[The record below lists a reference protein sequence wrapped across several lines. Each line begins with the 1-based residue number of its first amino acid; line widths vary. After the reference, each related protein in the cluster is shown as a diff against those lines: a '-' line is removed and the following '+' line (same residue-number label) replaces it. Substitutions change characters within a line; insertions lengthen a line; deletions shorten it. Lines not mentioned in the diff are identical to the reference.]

1 MPVTQFPDEWLA
13 QSVEGL
19 TPERLQELRATADSS
34 RTLWDCVVT
43 AKIATDAQIIE
54 KLSHRFRLKIADA
67 SRLDLTA
74 RDGVPEQ
81 LARRYRV
88 LPLRLTDSF
97 LELGTA
103 NPFDLDAEKALA
115 FATAREIRLFL
126 LPPSKISEKL
136 DEMYRSDKAIDK
148 LLEGMGDQEV
158 TMLSNAPPPE
168 ELNISEADAS
178 QKPVVRLVDMIIS
191 EGILSRASDIHVEPE
206 EGGVAV
212 RYRIDG
218 VLRQVMKIPRQAGL
232 PLISRIKI
240 MSSLDIAD
248 RLRPQDGRARVAVN
262 GQPIDLR
269 VSTLPAQLGEKVV
282 IRILD
287 SRATVKSLDSL
298 GLNAGEAEAIKRLL
312 ENHEGILLVTG
323 PTGSG
328 KTTTLYS
335 CINQIKS
342 EGVNIVTVEDP
353 VEYRMQGIVQVQ
365 VQEKA
370 GLTFASALRSILRQD
385 PNVVLIGEIRDRET
399 AQIAVQASLTGHL
412 VLSTLHTNDAAN
424 AVTRLVDIGVE
435 AYKIA
440 AALRGVVAQRLMRKL
455 CPTCKE
461 VWMEAPADRLKKWIP
476 KGTPLYRA
484 AGCPDCAMTGYR
496 GRFGIIEVLTVSA
509 EVERRIAAG
518 ETAEHIAGA
527 ARRSG
532 MKGLWD
538 SGLAHV
544 LRGESTLDELTRVVD
559 IPEEDDHPT
568 DAAAASRRSA
578 SGGKARSGSPQGA
591 AVAFTEP
598 AHSAAPEELTA
609 HFELL
614 EEPEPPRVSGPHG
627 LPARKVLLVD
637 DEDSLRKVVKDL
649 LERDGYIVS
658 EARDGVQAL
667 DQVDRVGP
675 DIIVLDLNMPG
686 LDGYGVLSHLR
697 SRPATA
703 DIPVIVL
710 TAKSDE
716 DNEVRVFELGADD
729 FLTKPF
735 RARALSARWET
746 VHGHIEPG
754 ETPVQAAL
762 RELRE
767 ETGLEPARLYNVSRV
782 EAFYRHQTNEV
793 VLIPV
798 FAGVVEARAAVRHSA
813 EHDRAEW
820 LAPPEASARF
830 AWPRERRALD
840 DVLSILR
847 SGDAGLLEDV
857 LRVC

>member
-1 MPVTQFPDEWLA
+1 MPVNAFPDEWLA

-19 TPERLQELRATADSS
+19 TPERLQELRAKAESG
-34 RTLWDCVVT
+34 RTLWASVV
-43 AKIATDAQIIE
+43 AEKIATDAEIIE
-54 KLSHRFRLKIADA
+54 KLSHRFRLKLADT
-67 SRLDLTA
+67 SKIDLSA

-81 LARRYRV
+81 IARRYQV
-88 LPLRLTDSF
+88 LPLRLTDSY

-126 LPPSKISEKL
+126 LAPSKISEKL

-158 TMLSNAPPPE
+158 TTLKEAPPPE

-298 GLNAGEAEAIKRLL
+298 GLNPGEGEAIKRLL

-335 CINQIKS
+335 AINQIKS

-370 GLTFASALRSILRQD
+370 GLTFAAALRSILRQD
-385 PNVVLIGEIRDRET
+385 PNVVLVGEIRDKET

-435 AYKIA
+435 SYKIA
-440 AALRGVVAQRLMRKL
+440 ASLRGVVAQRLMRKL

-461 VWMEAPADRLKKWIP
+461 VWMEAPPERLQRWIP

-496 GRFGIIEVLTVSA
+496 GRFSILEILTMTP
-509 EVERRIAAG
+509 ELERLIAAG
-518 ETAEHIAGA
+518 EAANRIAEA
-527 ARRSG
+527 AQRGG
-532 MKGLWD
+532 MKSLWD

-544 LRGESTLDELTRVVD
+544 TRGESTLDELTRVVD
-559 IPEEDDHPT
+559 IPDEPEAPQPQ
-568 DAAAASRRSA
+568 ARASRGSTAQRSSA
-578 SGGKARSGSPQGA
+578 PGTQSVPH
-591 AVAFTEP
+591 E
-598 AHSAAPEELTA
+598 AAPPAAPVST
-609 HFELL
+609 HFDLL
-614 EEPEPPRVSGPHG
+614 DEQATPARRSGPHG
-627 LPARKVLLVD
+627 LPASKVLLVD
-637 DEDSLRKVVKDL
+637 DEDSLRKVMRDL
-649 LERDGYIVS
+649 LERDGYVVT

-675 DIIVLDLNMPG
+675 DIIVLDLNLPG

-703 DIPVIVL
+703 NIPVIVL
-710 TAKSDE
+710 TAKGDE

-735 RARALSARWET
+735 RARALSAR
-746 VHGHIEPG
+746 
-754 ETPVQAAL
+754 
-762 RELRE
+762 
-767 ETGLEPARLYNVSRV
+767 LEA
-782 EAFYRHQTNEV
+782 
-793 VLIPV
+793 VL
-798 FAGVVEARAAVRHSA
+798 G
-813 EHDRAEW
+813 
-820 LAPPEASARF
+820 
-830 AWPRERRALD
+830 RR
-840 DVLSILR
+840 R
-847 SGDAGLLEDV
+847 
-857 LRVC
+857 

>member
-1 MPVTQFPDEWLA
+1 MAVTAFPDEWLA
-13 QSVEGL
+13 QSLEGL
-19 TPERLQELRATADSS
+19 ITPELLHELRGKSDAG
-34 RTLWDCVVT
+34 RTLWEAIV
-43 AKIATDAQIIE
+43 AEKIATDAEIID

-67 SRLDLTA
+67 SKIDLA
-74 RDGVPEQ
+74 IREGVPEQ

-126 LPPSKISEKL
+126 LAPSKISEKL
-136 DEMYRSDKAIDK
+136 DEMYKPEKAIDK
-148 LLEGMGDQEV
+148 LLEGMGDDEV
-158 TMLSNAPPPE
+158 LTTLKDAHPE
-168 ELNISEADAS
+168 ELNVSEADAS

-287 SRATVKSLDSL
+287 SRATVKSLESL
-298 GLNAGEAEAIKRLL
+298 GLNPGEADAIKRLL
-312 ENHEGILLVTG
+312 ENHEGIILVTG

-335 CINQIKS
+335 AINQIKS

-370 GLTFASALRSILRQD
+370 GLTFAAALRSILRQD
-385 PNVVLIGEIRDRET
+385 PNVVLVGEIRDKET

-435 AYKIA
+435 PYKIA
-440 AALRGVVAQRLMRKL
+440 ASLRGVVAQRLMRKL
-455 CPTCKE
+455 CATCKE
-461 VWMEAPADRLKKWIP
+461 VWMEAPPERLRRWIP
-476 KGTPLYRA
+476 AGTPLYRA

-496 GRFGIIEVLTVSA
+496 GRFSILEILTMNP
-509 EVERRIAAG
+509 ELERRIAAG
-518 ETAEHIAGA
+518 ETADRVADA
-527 ARRSG
+527 AKRGG
-532 MKGLWD
+532 MKSLWD

-544 LRGESTLDELTRVVD
+544 TRGESTIEELTRVVD
-559 IPEEDDHPT
+559 IPSDESGPYEEATAPKRGSGSARVPGG
-568 DAAAASRRSA
+568 AAALQS
-578 SGGKARSGSPQGA
+578 
-591 AVAFTEP
+591 TP
-598 AHSAAPEELTA
+598 APEAAPVST
-609 HFELL
+609 HFDLL
-614 EEPEPPRVSGPHG
+614 EETAAPVRRSGAHG
-627 LPARKVLLVD
+627 QPASKVLLVD
-637 DEDSLRKVVKDL
+637 DEDSLRKVMRDL
-649 LERDGYIVS
+649 LERDGYAVT

-675 DIIVLDLNMPG
+675 DIIVLDLNLPG

-703 DIPVIVL
+703 NIPVIVL
-710 TAKSDE
+710 TAKGDE

-735 RARALSARWET
+735 RARALSAR
-746 VHGHIEPG
+746 
-754 ETPVQAAL
+754 
-762 RELRE
+762 
-767 ETGLEPARLYNVSRV
+767 LEA
-782 EAFYRHQTNEV
+782 
-793 VLIPV
+793 VL
-798 FAGVVEARAAVRHSA
+798 G
-813 EHDRAEW
+813 
-820 LAPPEASARF
+820 
-830 AWPRERRALD
+830 RR
-840 DVLSILR
+840 R
-847 SGDAGLLEDV
+847 
-857 LRVC
+857 

>member
-1 MPVTQFPDEWLA
+1 
-13 QSVEGL
+13 
-19 TPERLQELRATADSS
+19 
-34 RTLWDCVVT
+34 
-43 AKIATDAQIIE
+43 
-54 KLSHRFRLKIADA
+54 
-67 SRLDLTA
+67 
-74 RDGVPEQ
+74 
-81 LARRYRV
+81 
-88 LPLRLTDSF
+88 
-97 LELGTA
+97 
-103 NPFDLDAEKALA
+103 
-115 FATAREIRLFL
+115 
-126 LPPSKISEKL
+126 
-136 DEMYRSDKAIDK
+136 MYRADKAIDK
-148 LLEGMGDQEV
+148 LLEGMGDRDV
-158 TMLSNAPPPE
+158 LTTLSDAPAPE

-298 GLNAGEAEAIKRLL
+298 GLNPGEADAIKRLL

-335 CINQIKS
+335 AINQIKS

-370 GLTFASALRSILRQD
+370 GLTFAAALRSILRQD
-385 PNVVLIGEIRDRET
+385 PNVVLVGEIRDKET

-435 AYKIA
+435 SYKIA
-440 AALRGVVAQRLMRKL
+440 ASLRGVVAQRLMRKL
-455 CPTCKE
+455 CLTCKE
-461 VWMEAPADRLKKWIP
+461 VWIEAPPERLRRWIP

-496 GRFGIIEVLTVSA
+496 GRFSILEILTMTP
-509 EVERRIAAG
+509 ELEPLIAAG
-518 ETAEHIAGA
+518 AAADRHGA
-527 ARRSG
+527 AAHSRG

-559 IPEEDDHPT
+559 IPQEDDRLPE
-568 DAAAASRRSA
+568 AAAGTKVR
-578 SGGKARSGSPQGA
+578 PA
-591 AVAFTEP
+591 AEP
-598 AHSAAPEELTA
+598 VTA
-609 HFELL
+609 GPVSTVFDLL
-614 EEPEPPRVSGPHG
+614 EEQP
-627 LPARKVLLVD
+627 PARGSGAHGQPASKVLLVD
-637 DEDSLRKVVKDL
+637 DEDSLRKVMRDL
-649 LERDGYIVS
+649 LERDGYVVT

-675 DIIVLDLNMPG
+675 DIIVLDLNLPG

-703 DIPVIVL
+703 NIPVIVL
-710 TAKSDE
+710 TAKGDE

-735 RARALSARWET
+735 RARALSAR
-746 VHGHIEPG
+746 
-754 ETPVQAAL
+754 
-762 RELRE
+762 
-767 ETGLEPARLYNVSRV
+767 LEA
-782 EAFYRHQTNEV
+782 
-793 VLIPV
+793 VL
-798 FAGVVEARAAVRHSA
+798 G
-813 EHDRAEW
+813 
-820 LAPPEASARF
+820 
-830 AWPRERRALD
+830 RR
-840 DVLSILR
+840 R
-847 SGDAGLLEDV
+847 
-857 LRVC
+857 

>member
-1 MPVTQFPDEWLA
+1 MAVTAFPDEWLA
-13 QSVEGL
+13 QSLEGL
-19 TPERLQELRATADSS
+19 ITPELLQELRGKSDAG
-34 RTLWDCVVT
+34 RTLWEALV
-43 AKIATDAQIIE
+43 AEKIATDAEIID
-54 KLSHRFRLKIADA
+54 KLSHRFRLKIADV
-67 SRLDLTA
+67 SKIDLA
-74 RDGVPEQ
+74 IREGVPEQ

-126 LPPSKISEKL
+126 LAPSKIARKHDKVKKPE
-136 DEMYRSDKAIDK
+136 KAIDK
-148 LLEGMGDQEV
+148 LLEGMGDEEV
-158 TMLSNAPPPE
+158 LTTLRDTAAPE
-168 ELNISEADAS
+168 ELNVSEADAS

-287 SRATVKSLDSL
+287 SRATVKSLESL
-298 GLNAGEAEAIKRLL
+298 GLNPGEAEAIKRLL

-328 KTTTLYS
+328 KTTTLCS

-370 GLTFASALRSILRQD
+370 GLTFAAALRSILRQD
-385 PNVVLIGEIRDRET
+385 PNVVLVGEIRDKET

-435 AYKIA
+435 PYKIA
-440 AALRGVVAQRLMRKL
+440 ASLRGVVAQRLMRKL
-455 CPTCKE
+455 CLTCKE
-461 VWMEAPADRLKKWIP
+461 VWMEAPPERLRRWIP
-476 KGTPLYRA
+476 AGTPLYRA

-496 GRFGIIEVLTVSA
+496 GRFSILEILTMNP
-509 EVERRIAAG
+509 ELERRIAAG
-518 ETAEHIAGA
+518 EA
-527 ARRSG
+527 ADRVADAAKRGG
-532 MKGLWD
+532 MKSLWD

-544 LRGESTLDELTRVVD
+544 TRGESTIEELTRVVD
-559 IPEEDDHPT
+559 IPSDESGPYEEAPAPKRGSGSARVSGG
-568 DAAAASRRSA
+568 AAALQS
-578 SGGKARSGSPQGA
+578 
-591 AVAFTEP
+591 TP
-598 AHSAAPEELTA
+598 APEAAPVST
-609 HFELL
+609 HFDLL
-614 EEPEPPRVSGPHG
+614 EETAAPVRRSGAHGEPAS
-627 LPARKVLLVD
+627 KVLLVD
-637 DEDSLRKVVKDL
+637 DEDSLRKVMRDL
-649 LERDGYIVS
+649 LERDGYAVT

-675 DIIVLDLNMPG
+675 DIIVLDLNLPG

-703 DIPVIVL
+703 NIPVIVL
-710 TAKSDE
+710 TAKGDE

-735 RARALSARWET
+735 RARALSAR
-746 VHGHIEPG
+746 
-754 ETPVQAAL
+754 
-762 RELRE
+762 
-767 ETGLEPARLYNVSRV
+767 LEA
-782 EAFYRHQTNEV
+782 
-793 VLIPV
+793 VL
-798 FAGVVEARAAVRHSA
+798 G
-813 EHDRAEW
+813 
-820 LAPPEASARF
+820 
-830 AWPRERRALD
+830 RR
-840 DVLSILR
+840 R
-847 SGDAGLLEDV
+847 
-857 LRVC
+857 

>member
-1 MPVTQFPDEWLA
+1 MPVNAFPDEWLA

-19 TPERLQELRATADSS
+19 TPERLQELRAKAESG
-34 RTLWDCVVT
+34 RTLWASVV
-43 AKIATDAQIIE
+43 AEKIATDAQIIE
-54 KLSHRFRLKIADA
+54 KLSHRFRLKVADTTKI
-67 SRLDLTA
+67 DLSA

-81 LARRYRV
+81 LARRYHV
-88 LPLRLTDSF
+88 LPLRLTDSY

-126 LPPSKISEKL
+126 LAPSKISEKL

-158 TMLSNAPPPE
+158 TMLKDAPPPE

-232 PLISRIKI
+232 PLISRLKI

-262 GQPIDLR
+262 AQPIDLR
-269 VSTLPAQLGEKVV
+269 VSTLPASLGEKVV

-287 SRATVKSLDSL
+287 PRATVKSLDSL
-298 GLNAGEAEAIKRLL
+298 GMIAGEVEAINKLL
-312 ENHEGILLVTG
+312 ENHEGIILVTG

-335 CINQIKS
+335 AIRQIQS

-353 VEYRMQGIVQVQ
+353 VEYRIAGIVQVQ

-385 PNVVLIGEIRDRET
+385 PNVLLVGEIRDKET

-461 VWMEAPADRLKKWIP
+461 VWMEAPADRLKKWVP

-496 GRFGIIEVLTVSA
+496 GRFSIVEVLTVSA

-527 ARRSG
+527 ARRGG

-538 SGLAHV
+538 SGLEHV

-559 IPEEDDHPT
+559 IPQEDEHPPH
-568 DAAAASRRSA
+568 AAAAATRRSTG
-578 SGGKARSGSPQGA
+578 GGKPYPASHGA
-591 AVAFTEP
+591 TAGFP
-598 AHSAAPEELTA
+598 DSAYTATPEELTA

-658 EARDGVQAL
+658 EARDGVHAL

-686 LDGYGVLSHLR
+686 
-697 SRPATA
+697 
-703 DIPVIVL
+703 IVL

-735 RARALSARWET
+735 RARALSAR
-746 VHGHIEPG
+746 
-754 ETPVQAAL
+754 
-762 RELRE
+762 
-767 ETGLEPARLYNVSRV
+767 LEA
-782 EAFYRHQTNEV
+782 
-793 VLIPV
+793 VL
-798 FAGVVEARAAVRHSA
+798 G
-813 EHDRAEW
+813 
-820 LAPPEASARF
+820 
-830 AWPRERRALD
+830 RR
-840 DVLSILR
+840 R
-847 SGDAGLLEDV
+847 
-857 LRVC
+857 

>member
-1 MPVTQFPDEWLA
+1 MPVTAFPDEWLA
-13 QSVEGL
+13 QSLEGL
-19 TPERLQELRATADSS
+19 TPERVQELRAKSES
-34 RTLWDCVVT
+34 GRTLWECLV
-43 AKIATDAQIIE
+43 AEKIATDAEIIE
-54 KLSHRFRLKIADA
+54 RLSHRFRVKVADA
-67 SRLDLTA
+67 SKIDPTA
-74 RDGVPEQ
+74 RAGVPEQ

-126 LPPSKISEKL
+126 LAPSKISEKL
-136 DEMYRSDKAIDK
+136 DEMYKPEKAIDK
-148 LLEGMGDQEV
+148 LLEGMGDEEV
-158 TMLSNAPPPE
+158 LTTLRDTAPE
-168 ELNISEADAS
+168 ELNVSEADAS

-298 GLNAGEAEAIKRLL
+298 GLNTSEIEGIKRLL
-312 ENHEGILLVTG
+312 ENHEGIILVTG

-335 CINQIKS
+335 CINLIKS

-440 AALRGVVAQRLMRKL
+440 AALRGVIAQRLMRKL
-455 CPTCKE
+455 CPTCFFFNIT
-461 VWMEAPADRLKKWIP
+461 APTEKIRKWIP
-476 KGTPLYRA
+476 KGTPMYRA
-484 AGCPDCAMTGYR
+484 AGCPDGAMT
-496 GRFGIIEVLTVSA
+496 
-509 EVERRIAAG
+509 
-518 ETAEHIAGA
+518 
-527 ARRSG
+527 
-532 MKGLWD
+532 
-538 SGLAHV
+538 
-544 LRGESTLDELTRVVD
+544 
-559 IPEEDDHPT
+559 
-568 DAAAASRRSA
+568 
-578 SGGKARSGSPQGA
+578 
-591 AVAFTEP
+591 
-598 AHSAAPEELTA
+598 
-609 HFELL
+609 
-614 EEPEPPRVSGPHG
+614 
-627 LPARKVLLVD
+627 
-637 DEDSLRKVVKDL
+637 
-649 LERDGYIVS
+649 
-658 EARDGVQAL
+658 
-667 DQVDRVGP
+667 
-675 DIIVLDLNMPG
+675 
-686 LDGYGVLSHLR
+686 
-697 SRPATA
+697 
-703 DIPVIVL
+703 
-710 TAKSDE
+710 
-716 DNEVRVFELGADD
+716 
-729 FLTKPF
+729 
-735 RARALSARWET
+735 
-746 VHGHIEPG
+746 
-754 ETPVQAAL
+754 
-762 RELRE
+762 
-767 ETGLEPARLYNVSRV
+767 
-782 EAFYRHQTNEV
+782 
-793 VLIPV
+793 
-798 FAGVVEARAAVRHSA
+798 
-813 EHDRAEW
+813 
-820 LAPPEASARF
+820 
-830 AWPRERRALD
+830 
-840 DVLSILR
+840 
-847 SGDAGLLEDV
+847 
-857 LRVC
+857 

>member
-1 MPVTQFPDEWLA
+1 MPVTAFPDEWLA
-13 QSVEGL
+13 QSIEGL
-19 TPERLQELRATADSS
+19 TPERLLELRGKSES
-34 RTLWDCVVT
+34 GRTLWDCVV
-43 AKIATDAQIIE
+43 AEKIATDAQIIE
-54 KLSHRFRLKIADA
+54 KLCQRFRLKVADP
-67 SRLDLTA
+67 SKIDLTA

-81 LARRYRV
+81 LARRYHV

-126 LPPSKISEKL
+126 LAPSKISEKL
-136 DEMYRSDKAIDK
+136 DEMYRAEKAIDK

-158 TMLSNAPPPE
+158 LTTLTDAPPE

-262 GQPIDLR
+262 GQPINLR

-287 SRATVKSLDSL
+287 SRATVKSLDTL
-298 GLNAGEAEAIKRLL
+298 GLNPGEAEAIKRLL
-312 ENHEGILLVTG
+312 ENHEGIMLVTG

-335 CINQIKS
+335 AINQIKS

-370 GLTFASALRSILRQD
+370 GLTFAAALRSILRQD
-385 PNVVLIGEIRDRET
+385 PNVVLVGEIRDKET

-435 AYKIA
+435 SYKIA
-440 AALRGVVAQRLMRKL
+440 ASLRGVVAQRLMRKL
-455 CPTCKE
+455 CLTCKE
-461 VWMEAPADRLKKWIP
+461 VWMEAPPERLRRWIP

-496 GRFGIIEVLTVSA
+496 GRFSILEILTMTP
-509 EVERRIAAG
+509 ELERLIAAG
-518 ETAEHIAGA
+518 EAADRIAEA
-527 ARRSG
+527 AQRGG
-532 MKGLWD
+532 MKSLWE

-544 LRGESTLDELTRVVD
+544 TRGESTLDELTRVVD
-559 IPEEDDHPT
+559 IPAEAE
-568 DAAAASRRSA
+568 A
-578 SGGKARSGSPQGA
+578 PQRPAPKTVG
-591 AVAFTEP
+591 VPLEP
-598 AHSAAPEELTA
+598 AAPVSTI
-609 HFELL
+609 FDLL
-614 EEPEPPRVSGPHG
+614 EESAP
-627 LPARKVLLVD
+627 PARRSGAHGQPASKVLLVD
-637 DEDSLRKVVKDL
+637 DEDSLRKVMRDL
-649 LERDGYIVS
+649 LERDGYIVT

-675 DIIVLDLNMPG
+675 DIIVLDLNLPG

-703 DIPVIVL
+703 NIPVIVL
-710 TAKSDE
+710 TAKGDE

-735 RARALSARWET
+735 RARALSAR
-746 VHGHIEPG
+746 
-754 ETPVQAAL
+754 
-762 RELRE
+762 
-767 ETGLEPARLYNVSRV
+767 LEA
-782 EAFYRHQTNEV
+782 
-793 VLIPV
+793 VL
-798 FAGVVEARAAVRHSA
+798 G
-813 EHDRAEW
+813 
-820 LAPPEASARF
+820 
-830 AWPRERRALD
+830 RR
-840 DVLSILR
+840 R
-847 SGDAGLLEDV
+847 
-857 LRVC
+857 

>member
-19 TPERLQELRATADSS
+19 TPERLQELRGKAESG
-34 RTLWDCVVT
+34 RTLWECVV
-43 AKIATDAQIIE
+43 AEKLATDAEIID
-54 KLSHRFRLKIADA
+54 KLSHRFRLKIADVTKI
-67 SRLDLTA
+67 DPTA
-74 RDGVPEQ
+74 RNAVPEQ
-81 LARRYRV
+81 IARRHHV
-88 LPLRLTDSF
+88 LPLRLTDSY

-103 NPFDLDAEKALA
+103 NPLDIDAEKALA

-126 LPPSKISEKL
+126 LAPSKINEKL
-136 DEMYRSDKAIDK
+136 DEMYKPEKALDK
-148 LLEGMGDQEV
+148 LLEGMGESELTTLKD
-158 TMLSNAPPPE
+158 AAPE
-168 ELNISEADAS
+168 EISEADAS

-248 RLRPQDGRARVAVN
+248 RLRPQDGRARVAVS

-298 GLNAGEAEAIKRLL
+298 GLNPGEGDAIKRLL

-335 CINQIKS
+335 AINQIKS

-370 GLTFASALRSILRQD
+370 GLTFAAALRSILRQD
-385 PNVVLIGEIRDRET
+385 PNVVLVGEIRDKET

-440 AALRGVVAQRLMRKL
+440 ASLRGVVAQRLMRKL

-461 VWMEAPADRLKKWIP
+461 VWMEAPPERLRRWIP

-496 GRFGIIEVLTVSA
+496 GRFSILEILTMTP
-509 EVERRIAAG
+509 ELERRIAAG
-518 ETAEHIAGA
+518 EAADRIAEA
-527 ARRSG
+527 ARRGG

-544 LRGESTLDELTRVVD
+544 TRGESTLDELTRVVD
-559 IPEEDDHPT
+559 IPAEESSHPADGPAARPPATERRVSGTARISGMT
-568 DAAAASRRSA
+568 DALRL
-578 SGGKARSGSPQGA
+578 SPPPGT
-591 AVAFTEP
+591 VTIP
-598 AHSAAPEELTA
+598 PEA
-609 HFELL
+609 GVFDLL
-614 EEPEPPRVSGPHG
+614 EEHAPPPRRSGAHG
-627 LPARKVLLVD
+627 QPASKVLLVD
-637 DEDSLRKVVKDL
+637 DEDSLRKVMRDL
-649 LERDGYIVS
+649 LERDGYVVT

-675 DIIVLDLNMPG
+675 DIIVLDLNLPG

-703 DIPVIVL
+703 NIPVIVL
-710 TAKSDE
+710 TAKGDE

-735 RARALSARWET
+735 RARALSAR
-746 VHGHIEPG
+746 
-754 ETPVQAAL
+754 
-762 RELRE
+762 
-767 ETGLEPARLYNVSRV
+767 LEA
-782 EAFYRHQTNEV
+782 
-793 VLIPV
+793 VL
-798 FAGVVEARAAVRHSA
+798 G
-813 EHDRAEW
+813 
-820 LAPPEASARF
+820 
-830 AWPRERRALD
+830 RR
-840 DVLSILR
+840 R
-847 SGDAGLLEDV
+847 
-857 LRVC
+857 

>member
-1 MPVTQFPDEWLA
+1 MADTNFPDEWLA
-13 QSVEGL
+13 HSLEGVVS
-19 TPERLQELRATADSS
+19 PELLAELRAKAQPGQ
-34 RTLWDCVVT
+34 TLWETVV
-43 AKIATDAQIIE
+43 AQKIATDTQILTA
-54 KLSHRFRLKIADA
+54 LSARFRLKLAEVLEIDP
-67 SRLDLTA
+67 SVKEK
-74 RDGVPEQ
+74 VPEQ
-81 LARRYRV
+81 LARRFHI
-88 LPLRLTDSF
+88 LPLRVTDSF
-97 LELGTA
+97 LEIATA

-115 FATAREIRLFL
+115 FATAREIRMQL
-126 LPPSKISEKL
+126 LAPSKINEKL
-136 DEMYRSDKAIDK
+136 DEMYRPEKTLDK
-148 LLEGMGDQEV
+148 LVQGMEGSPDLVQLVEDQG
-158 TMLSNAPPPE
+158 PE
-168 ELNISEADAS
+168 EIAVSEEQAS
-178 QKPVVRLVDMIIS
+178 QRPVVRLVDLIIS
-191 EGILSRASDIHVEPE
+191 EGILARSSDIHIEPE

-240 MSSLDIAD
+240 MSALDIAD

-269 VSTLPAQLGEKVV
+269 VSTLPAALGEKVV

-298 GLNAGEAEAIKRLL
+298 GLNANEIEAIKALL

-335 CINQIKS
+335 CINLIKS

-365 VQEKA
+365 VQEMA

-412 VLSTLHTNDAAN
+412 VLSTLHTNDAPN

-461 VWMEAPADRLKKWIP
+461 VWMEAPPDRLKPWFP

-496 GRFGIIEVLTVSA
+496 GRFSIIEVLTVTP

-518 ETAEHIAGA
+518 ETAEHIATA
-527 ARRSG
+527 ARRAG
-532 MKGLWD
+532 MKSLWD
-538 SGLAHV
+538 SGVAHV
-544 LRGESTLDELTRVVD
+544 IKGESTVDELMRVVD
-559 IPEEDDHPT
+559 VPEEDDRTGEAAP
-568 DAAAASRRSA
+568 AAAGAGRRVAGGLAASPRHA
-578 SGGKARSGSPQGA
+578 PAPGA
-591 AVAFTEP
+591 LGPPTP
-598 AHSAAPEELTA
+598 AAAPGEPLAA
-609 HFELL
+609 HFDLL
-614 EEPEPPRVSGPHG
+614 EEPARPRVSGAHG
-627 LPARKVLLVD
+627 EPLVKVLLVD
-637 DEDSLRKVVKDL
+637 DEDSLRKVMRDL
-649 LERDGYIVS
+649 LERDGYDVA

-667 DQVDRVGP
+667 DQIDRVGP
-675 DIIVLDLNMPG
+675 DIIVLDLNLPG

-703 DIPVIVL
+703 SIPVIVL
-710 TAKSDE
+710 TAKGDE

-735 RARALSARWET
+735 RARALSAR
-746 VHGHIEPG
+746 
-754 ETPVQAAL
+754 
-762 RELRE
+762 
-767 ETGLEPARLYNVSRV
+767 LEA
-782 EAFYRHQTNEV
+782 
-793 VLIPV
+793 VL
-798 FAGVVEARAAVRHSA
+798 G
-813 EHDRAEW
+813 
-820 LAPPEASARF
+820 
-830 AWPRERRALD
+830 RR
-840 DVLSILR
+840 R
-847 SGDAGLLEDV
+847 
-857 LRVC
+857 

>member
-1 MPVTQFPDEWLA
+1 MADTNFPDEWLA
-13 QSVEGL
+13 HSLEGVV
-19 TPERLQELRATADSS
+19 TPELVAELREKATPQA
-34 RTLWDCVVT
+34 TLWETLVAQKIVSDEQILT
-43 AKIATDAQIIE
+43 A
-54 KLSHRFRLKIADA
+54 LSTRFRLKIAE
-67 SRLDLTA
+67 LDKADPTA
-74 RDGVPEQ
+74 KERVPE
-81 LARRYRV
+81 LVARRYQIV
-88 LPLRLTDSF
+88 PLRATDSY
-97 LELGTA
+97 LEVATA

-115 FATAREIRLFL
+115 FATAREIRMQL
-126 LPPSKISEKL
+126 LAPSKIAERL
-136 DEMYRSDKAIDK
+136 DEMYRPEKAVDK
-148 LLEGMGDQEV
+148 LLEGMESSAELVQLQD
-158 TMLSNAPPPE
+158 TLAPDE
-168 ELNISEADAS
+168 ITIAASEAEAS
-178 QKPVVRLVDMIIS
+178 QRPVVRLVDLIIS
-191 EGILSRASDIHVEPE
+191 EGILARSSDIHIEPE

-269 VSTLPAQLGEKVV
+269 VSTLPAALGEKVV

-298 GLNAGEAEAIKRLL
+298 GLNTNETEGIRRLL
-312 ENHEGILLVTG
+312 ENHEGIILVTG

-385 PNVVLIGEIRDRET
+385 PN
-399 AQIAVQASLTGHL
+399 L

-509 EVERRIAAG
+509 EVERRIAGG
-518 ETAEHIAGA
+518 EPAEQIARA
-527 ARRSG
+527 ARRGG
-532 MKGLWD
+532 MKSLWD
-538 SGLAHV
+538 SGLGHV
-544 LRGESTLDELTRVVD
+544 LKGESTVDELMRVVD
-559 IPEEDDHPT
+559 VPQEDVPEPLPT
-568 DAAAASRRSA
+568 HGGRRS
-578 SGGKARSGSPQGA
+578 SGGGPGSRIASDP
-591 AVAFTEP
+591 P
-598 AHSAAPEELTA
+598 ATLTA
-609 HFELL
+609 PAATAEPLAHFDLL
-614 EEPEPPRVSGPHG
+614 EEGPTLRGSGPHG
-627 LPARKVLLVD
+627 VAAVKVLLVD
-637 DEDSLRKVVKDL
+637 DEDSLRKVMRDL
-649 LERDGYIVS
+649 LERDGYAVS

-667 DQVDRVGP
+667 DQIDRVGP
-675 DIIVLDLNMPG
+675 DIIVLDLNLPG

-703 DIPVIVL
+703 SIPVIVL
-710 TAKSDE
+710 TAKGDE

-735 RARALSARWET
+735 RARALSAR
-746 VHGHIEPG
+746 
-754 ETPVQAAL
+754 
-762 RELRE
+762 
-767 ETGLEPARLYNVSRV
+767 LEA
-782 EAFYRHQTNEV
+782 
-793 VLIPV
+793 VL
-798 FAGVVEARAAVRHSA
+798 G
-813 EHDRAEW
+813 
-820 LAPPEASARF
+820 
-830 AWPRERRALD
+830 RR
-840 DVLSILR
+840 R
-847 SGDAGLLEDV
+847 
-857 LRVC
+857 

>member
-1 MPVTQFPDEWLA
+1 MPVNAFPDEWLA

-19 TPERLQELRATADSS
+19 TPERLQELRAKAESG
-34 RTLWDCVVT
+34 RTLWASVV
-43 AKIATDAQIIE
+43 AEKIATDAQIIE
-54 KLSHRFRLKIADA
+54 KLSHRFRLKLADT
-67 SRLDLTA
+67 SKIDLSA

-81 LARRYRV
+81 LARRYQV
-88 LPLRLTDSF
+88 LPLRLTDSY

-126 LPPSKISEKL
+126 LAPSRISEKL
-136 DEMYRSDKAIDK
+136 DEMYRADKAIDK

-158 TMLSNAPPPE
+158 TTLKEAPPPE

-298 GLNAGEAEAIKRLL
+298 GLNPGEGEAIKRLL

-335 CINQIKS
+335 AINQIKS

-370 GLTFASALRSILRQD
+370 GLTFAAALRSILRQD
-385 PNVVLIGEIRDRET
+385 PNVVLVGEIRDKET

-435 AYKIA
+435 SYKIA
-440 AALRGVVAQRLMRKL
+440 ASLRGVVAQRLMRKL

-461 VWMEAPADRLKKWIP
+461 VWMEAPPERLQRWIP

-496 GRFGIIEVLTVSA
+496 GRFSILEILTMTP
-509 EVERRIAAG
+509 ELERLIAAG
-518 ETAEHIAGA
+518 EAANRIAEA
-527 ARRSG
+527 AQRGG
-532 MKGLWD
+532 MKSLWD

-544 LRGESTLDELTRVVD
+544 TRGESTLDELTRVVD
-559 IPEEDDHPT
+559 IPDEPEAPQPQT
-568 DAAAASRRSA
+568 RGSRGSTAQRSSA
-578 SGGKARSGSPQGA
+578 PGTQSAPH
-591 AVAFTEP
+591 E
-598 AHSAAPEELTA
+598 AAPPAAPVST
-609 HFELL
+609 HFDLL
-614 EEPEPPRVSGPHG
+614 DEHATPARLSGPHG
-627 LPARKVLLVD
+627 MPASKVLLVD
-637 DEDSLRKVVKDL
+637 DEDSLRKVMRDL
-649 LERDGYIVS
+649 LERDGYVVT

-675 DIIVLDLNMPG
+675 DIIVLDLNLPG

-703 DIPVIVL
+703 NIPVIVL
-710 TAKSDE
+710 TAKGDE

-735 RARALSARWET
+735 RARALSAR
-746 VHGHIEPG
+746 
-754 ETPVQAAL
+754 
-762 RELRE
+762 
-767 ETGLEPARLYNVSRV
+767 LEA
-782 EAFYRHQTNEV
+782 
-793 VLIPV
+793 VL
-798 FAGVVEARAAVRHSA
+798 G
-813 EHDRAEW
+813 
-820 LAPPEASARF
+820 
-830 AWPRERRALD
+830 RR
-840 DVLSILR
+840 R
-847 SGDAGLLEDV
+847 
-857 LRVC
+857 

>member
-1 MPVTQFPDEWLA
+1 MADAHFPDEWLA
-13 QSVEGL
+13 HSLEGVV
-19 TPERLQELRATADSS
+19 TPELLAELREKATPHA
-34 RTLWDCVVT
+34 TLWETLVAQKIVT
-43 AKIATDAQIIE
+43 DQQILDA
-54 KLSHRFRLKIADA
+54 LSARFRLKLADPQQIEPA
-67 SRLDLTA
+67 AKER
-74 RDGVPEQ
+74 VPEAV
-81 LARRYRV
+81 ARRYHI
-88 LPLRLTDSF
+88 LPLRATDSY
-97 LELGTA
+97 LEVATA

-115 FATAREIRLFL
+115 FATAREIRML
-126 LPPSKISEKL
+126 LLAPSKIAEKL
-136 DEMYRSDKAIDK
+136 DELYRSDRAVEK
-148 LLEGMGDQEV
+148 LLEGMESS
-158 TMLSNAPPPE
+158 T
-168 ELNISEADAS
+168 ELEHLQDTGPDEIAASEAEAS
-178 QKPVVRLVDMIIS
+178 QRPVVRLVDLIIS
-191 EGILSRASDIHVEPE
+191 EGILARSSDIHIEPE

-269 VSTLPAQLGEKVV
+269 VSTLPAALGEKVV

-298 GLNAGEAEAIKRLL
+298 GLNTNETDGIKRLL
-312 ENHEGILLVTG
+312 ENHEGIILVTG

-353 VEYRMQGIVQVQ
+353 VEYRMAGIVQVQ

-440 AALRGVVAQRLMRKL
+440 AALRGVLAQRLMRKL

-461 VWMEAPADRLKKWIP
+461 VWMEAPADRLRKWIP

-496 GRFGIIEVLTVSA
+496 GRFSIVEVLTVSP

-518 ETAEHIAGA
+518 ETAEHIAAA
-527 ARRSG
+527 ARRAG
-532 MKGLWD
+532 MKGLWE
-538 SGLAHV
+538 SGLEHV

-559 IPEEDDHPT
+559 IPDEGDRPSGP
-568 DAAAASRRSA
+568 AGAPRRS
-578 SGGKARSGSPQGA
+578 SGMPQPQYAPHAGP
-591 AVAFTEP
+591 AVAE
-598 AHSAAPEELTA
+598 AAPASETLSTG
-609 HFELL
+609 FELL
-614 EEPEPPRVSGPHG
+614 EEAAPARRSGPHG

-649 LERDGYIVS
+649 LERDGYDVS

-710 TAKSDE
+710 TAKGDE

-735 RARALSARWET
+735 RARALSAR
-746 VHGHIEPG
+746 
-754 ETPVQAAL
+754 
-762 RELRE
+762 
-767 ETGLEPARLYNVSRV
+767 LEA
-782 EAFYRHQTNEV
+782 
-793 VLIPV
+793 VL
-798 FAGVVEARAAVRHSA
+798 G
-813 EHDRAEW
+813 
-820 LAPPEASARF
+820 
-830 AWPRERRALD
+830 RR
-840 DVLSILR
+840 R
-847 SGDAGLLEDV
+847 
-857 LRVC
+857 

>member
-1 MPVTQFPDEWLA
+1 MPVNAFPDEWLA
-13 QSVEGL
+13 QSLEGL
-19 TPERLQELRATADSS
+19 TPERLQELRAKSES
-34 RTLWDCVVT
+34 GRTLWECLV
-43 AKIATDAQIIE
+43 AEKIHTDAEIID
-54 KLSHRFRLKIADA
+54 KLSHRFRLKIGDA
-67 SRLDLTA
+67 SKIDLTA

-126 LPPSKISEKL
+126 LSPSKISEKL
-136 DEMYRSDKAIDK
+136 DEMYKPDRALNK
-148 LLEGMGDQEV
+148 LLEGMEGSSDLVQLAE
-158 TMLSNAPPPE
+158 NAPD
-168 ELNISEADAS
+168 ELNVSEADAS

-287 SRATVKSLDSL
+287 SRATVKSLDTL
-298 GLNAGEAEAIKRLL
+298 GLNPGEAEAIKRLL

-335 CINQIKS
+335 AINQIKS

-353 VEYRMQGIVQVQ
+353 VEYRIQGIVQVQ

-370 GLTFASALRSILRQD
+370 GLTFAAALRSILRQD
-385 PNVVLIGEIRDRET
+385 PNVVLIGEIRDKET

-440 AALRGVVAQRLMRKL
+440 ASLRGVVAQRLMRKL

-461 VWMEAPADRLKKWIP
+461 VWMEAPPERMRRWIP
-476 KGTPLYRA
+476 SGTPLYRH

-496 GRFGIIEVLTVSA
+496 GRFSILEILTMNP
-509 EVERRIAAG
+509 ELERRIAAG
-518 ETAEHIAGA
+518 EAADRIADA
-527 ARRSG
+527 ARRGG
-532 MKGLWD
+532 MKTLWD

-544 LRGESTLDELTRVVD
+544 MRGESTLDELTRVVD
-559 IPEEDDHPT
+559 IPDEAEAPPPAD
-568 DAAAASRRSA
+568 SRVSRST
-578 SGGKARSGSPQGA
+578 GKVGVPH
-591 AVAFTEP
+591 EP
-598 AHSAAPEELTA
+598 AAPVSTV
-609 HFELL
+609 FDLL
-614 EEPEPPRVSGPHG
+614 EESAPAARRSGAHG
-627 LPARKVLLVD
+627 QPASKVLLVD
-637 DEDSLRKVVKDL
+637 DEDSLRKVMRDL
-649 LERDGYIVS
+649 LERDGYIVT

-675 DIIVLDLNMPG
+675 DIIVLDLNLPG

-703 DIPVIVL
+703 NIPVIVL
-710 TAKSDE
+710 TAKGDE

-735 RARALSARWET
+735 RARALSAR
-746 VHGHIEPG
+746 
-754 ETPVQAAL
+754 
-762 RELRE
+762 
-767 ETGLEPARLYNVSRV
+767 LEA
-782 EAFYRHQTNEV
+782 
-793 VLIPV
+793 VL
-798 FAGVVEARAAVRHSA
+798 G
-813 EHDRAEW
+813 
-820 LAPPEASARF
+820 
-830 AWPRERRALD
+830 RR
-840 DVLSILR
+840 R
-847 SGDAGLLEDV
+847 
-857 LRVC
+857 